1 MPPSRVRADPLLAAP
16 KQKKD
21 PLKVSA
27 STSVDLLTELSIAK
41 HKFDADRNK
50 SAHTALARGPRPQK
64 VQRTIS
70 LCLREKSLWGTQN
83 RGVEKRSAKD
93 VQYET
98 INAVSNSELAEA
110 RRGLE
115 RKAVEYE
122 RMKRGWTKDLTDAQ
136 REDILVD
143 FDSKYLDSLEDGMS
157 SEEDDDGPKVEVVD
171 EFGRT
176 RMVSQTAST
185 RPLSPERELRPYF
198 PSWCRLIKGQI

>member
-1 MPPSRVRADPLLAAP
+1 
-16 KQKKD
+16 
-21 PLKVSA
+21 
-27 STSVDLLTELSIAK
+27 
-41 HKFDADRNK
+41 
-50 SAHTALARGPRPQK
+50 
-64 VQRTIS
+64 
-70 LCLREKSLWGTQN
+70 
-83 RGVEKRSAKD
+83 

-122 RMKRGWTKDLTDAQ
+122 RMKRGWTKDLTEAQ

-143 FDSKYLDSLEDGMS
+143 FDTKYLDALENGMS
-157 SEEDDDGPKVEVVD
+157 SEEEDEGPKVEVVD

-176 RMVSQTAST
+176 RMVSQTATT

-198 PSWCRLIKGQI
+198 HFAMPLTKGQT